1 MVVGSARVGERRRGS
16 RRSVGAQEQGDG
28 ALVAARCARLR
39 PRARVACACCACHC
53 CACPCCTTSCWA
65 RGVLV
70 QHSSR
75 SCALRSSTSSTSR
88 GCAGPCFVLALCRLA
103 LCALALPM
111 LVFYLLLE
119 TADGVSACTLNHGV
133 VSFDISRMTDQAV
146 RGARTASANVRVA
159 VAAERLGGAWGVS
172 SGSEAPRL
180 GVQKSAAWA
189 QKPTSLRD
197 WSL

>member
-1 MVVGSARVGERRRGS
+1 M
-16 RRSVGAQEQGDG
+16 
-28 ALVAARCARLR
+28 CA
-39 PRARVACACCACHC
+39 PAPPCSCCVCPCCVCHC
-53 CACPCCTTSCWA
+53 CACPCCTTSCGA
-65 RGVLV
+65 RGVLA

-75 SCALRSSTSSTSR
+75 SCALRSSTSSTWR

-133 VSFDISRMTDQAV
+133 ASFDISRMTDQAV

-159 VAAERLGGAWGVS
+159 VAAERLGGACGVS

>member
-1 MVVGSARVGERRRGS
+1 MRKSASIFPKRCGKRVQEFCHAHLPVFALRACARVS
-16 RRSVGAQEQGDG
+16 
-28 ALVAARCARLR
+28 
-39 PRARVACACCACHC
+39 CACCACHC
-53 CACPCCTTSCWA
+53 CACPCCTTSCWS

-133 VSFDISRMTDQAV
+133 VSFDISRMTDQARAGRAHCLCKCAGGGGDCALRRRLGCLV
-146 RGARTASANVRVA
+146 RIRGAT
-159 VAAERLGGAWGVS
+159 AWGSKVRS
-172 SGSEAPRL
+172 VGPEA
-180 GVQKSAAWA
+180 
-189 QKPTSLRD
+189 TSLRD